1 LYLMYLENVGRN
13 RPYMKVGFTDA
24 EKVDTYPK
32 DQKFD
37 TVICL
42 NVVEHLADDRGAL
55 LNIRSALDD
64 GGRAIILVPCGPD
77 LFGTLDEV
85 LGHYRRY
92 TRESLEKLV
101 TSANFEL
108 EKMIEFNRVGVV
120 AWWVNGRLL
129 RRRTF
134 GLWQIK
140 GLNVMT
146 PAFRAIDKMLPL
158 PPLSLI
164 AVIRKSA
171 DAALSTGLQPAVAA
185 TLQESPTGTY
195 E

>member
-1 LYLMYLENVGRN
+1 MYLENVGRN

-171 DAALSTGLQPAVAA
+171 GAALSTGLQPAVAA

>member
-1 LYLMYLENVGRN
+1 MYLENVGRN

-24 EKVDTYPK
+24 ERVETYPK

-55 LNIRSALDD
+55 MNIRSALDA
-64 GGRAIILVPCGPD
+64 GGRAIILVPCGPR

-85 LGHYRRY
+85 LGHHRRY

-101 TSANFEL
+101 TSAHFEL
-108 EKMIEFNRVGVV
+108 EKMIEFNRVGVA
-120 AWWVNGRLL
+120 AWWVNGRLMH
-129 RRRTF
+129 RRTF

-146 PAFRAIDKMLPL
+146 PVFRAIDKVLPL

-164 AVIRKSA
+164 AVIRKPP
-171 DAALSTGLQPAVAA
+171 DTALPTALEPAVSA
-185 TLQESPTGTY
+185 TSLGSSTGTY

>member
-1 LYLMYLENVGRN
+1 VGRN

-24 EKVDTYPK
+24 EKVETYPK

-55 LNIRSALDD
+55 LSIRSVLDA
-64 GGRAIILVPCGPD
+64 GGRAIILVPCGPN
-77 LFGTLDEV
+77 LYGTLDEV
-85 LGHYRRY
+85 LGHQRRY
-92 TRESLEKLV
+92 TRESLGKLAI
-101 TSANFEL
+101 SANFEL
-108 EKMIEFNRVGVV
+108 EKLIAFNRVGVV

-140 GLNVMT
+140 ALNLMT
-146 PAFRAIDKMLPL
+146 PVFRAIDKVLPL
-158 PPLSLI
+158 PPLSLV

-171 DAALSTGLQPAVAA
+171 DRASSTLLQPADSATSLESAA
-185 TLQESPTGTY
+185 GFHE
-195 E
+195 